1 MTYET
6 ATQLDVDDPGGWGQL
21 PIACRWPLRS
31 PPQVSLPVWG
41 PPENALEA
49 RVPKPVDARTE
60 LEGRRG
66 FESWSQ
72 LGLFTLKP
80 LLNATLFPFI
90 DGLSR
95 ELNDTQ

>member
-1 MTYET
+1 M
-6 ATQLDVDDPGGWGQL
+6 
-21 PIACRWPLRS
+21 
-31 PPQVSLPVWG
+31 
-41 PPENALEA
+41 EA

-72 LGLFTLKP
+72 LGFFALKS

-95 ELNDTQ
+95 ELNDTQREYHSYNVRDYSDVTVGLYFVWQTGVNRYS